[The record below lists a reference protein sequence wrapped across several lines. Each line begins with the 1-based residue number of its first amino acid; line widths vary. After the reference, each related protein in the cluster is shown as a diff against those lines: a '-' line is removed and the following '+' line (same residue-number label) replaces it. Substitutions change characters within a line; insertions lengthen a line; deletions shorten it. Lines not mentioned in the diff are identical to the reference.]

1 MDTRTPLA
9 DRPRPALRACD
20 GSPWPS
26 DDDLDVEA
34 EWAHWLQSH
43 AALPMTDAESM
54 AGDAPFIDPISLD
67 PTSLD
72 PTSFDPSLA
81 GGAADRASIDADAAA
96 KSDLDARLGHLEL
109 TVVARHRAA
118 AEEGRV
124 IAAILRD
131 AAADP
136 TPWVGPDPTLDL
148 AWNDARGRTVAAV
161 RRDRADLAER
171 AAVAEIAVPLHL
183 AEQTVRTRAAQVE
196 VLQQRCPVLWRQF
209 TAGRTSDRHAADAAR
224 LAASLPD
231 DDPISWAAFDAGAA
245 QIAPTLVPTKFA
257 VAARALRERVH
268 AESLEVRHRRAA
280 RDRGVWMTPELD
292 GMASLSAL
300 LPADRARSIMSRLD
314 RAARHLHAAP
324 DEERTLAQLRADVLA
339 DLVTS
344 PPAEPRDAAEPP
356 AEPRDAAEPPA
367 EPRDAVEPP
376 AESREAAEPP
386 VQIPTSADIAADATS
401 SPPPHA
407 RSPQKTPAPTA
418 AEPGVTP
425 APPPRVPLP
434 RADSGSPTGAN
445 PHTHSASTPLPTNTR
460 RRRPVSPTGPTVVIS
475 IPALTLLGAG
485 DEAATLEGYGP
496 IDLDTASRLAG
507 EASSWVRLLTH
518 PVTGAPLI
526 LDRQTYR
533 VPAALRRWLGVTSPT
548 CVFPGCNRAARDC
561 DLDHLTAWADGGTT
575 DADNLEP
582 ECRHHHRL
590 RHETGWSPSHD
601 PETGDLRWTSPLG
614 ATYEADPPPF

>member
-1 MDTRTPLA
+1 MDTRAPLA

-34 EWAHWLQSH
+34 EWAHWQQSH
-43 AALPMTDAESM
+43 AAPPMTDAESA
-54 AGDAPFIDPISLD
+54 AGDARSID

-72 PTSFDPSLA
+72 STSLDSTSLDPSSA
-81 GGAADRASIDADAAA
+81 GGAADWAWIDADAAA

-148 AWNDARGRTVAAV
+148 AWNDVRGRTVAAV
-161 RRDRADLAER
+161 RRDRADLAKR
-171 AAVAEIAVPLHL
+171 AAVAEIAVRLHL

-231 DDPISWAAFDAGAA
+231 DDPISWAVFDAGAA
-245 QIAPTLVPTKFA
+245 QIAPTLVPTKFT

-280 RDRGVWMTPELD
+280 RDRGVWMTPEID

-324 DEERTLAQLRADVLA
+324 GEERTLAQLRADVLA

-344 PPAEPRDAAEPP
+344 PPSESRDAAEPP
-356 AEPRDAAEPPA
+356 SES
-367 EPRDAVEPP
+367 RDAVEPP
-376 AESREAAEPP
+376 AESRAAAEPP
-386 VQIPTSADIAADATS
+386 VQIPTSTDIAADATS

-407 RSPQKTPAPTA
+407 RSPQKTPAPTT
-418 AEPGVTP
+418 AEPGVTS
-425 APPPRVPLP
+425 APPPHVPLP
-434 RADSGSPTGAN
+434 RSDSASPTGAN
-445 PHTHSASTPLPTNTR
+445 PRTPSASAPLPTNTR

-496 IDLDTASRLAG
+496 IDLDTARRLAG

>member
-1 MDTRTPLA
+1 MGTRTPLA
-9 DRPRPALRACD
+9 DRPRPVMRACD
-20 GSPWPS
+20 GNPWPS

-43 AALPMTDAESM
+43 AGPPMTDAESV
-54 AGDAPFIDPISLD
+54 AGDALPIDAS
-67 PTSLD
+67 SFN
-72 PTSFDPSLA
+72 PTSFDPTSLGSSSFDPSSA
-81 GGAADRASIDADAAA
+81 GGAPDWAPIDADAAA

-109 TVVARHRAA
+109 TVAARHRAA

-148 AWNDARGRTVAAV
+148 AWNDVRGRTVAAV

-171 AAVAEIAVPLHL
+171 AAVAEIAVRLHL

-231 DDPISWAAFDAGAA
+231 NDPISWAVFDAGAA
-245 QIAPTLVPTKFA
+245 QIAPTLVPTKFT

-280 RDRGVWMTPELD
+280 RDRGVWMTPEID

-344 PPAEPRDAAEPP
+344 PPAESRDAAEPP
-356 AEPRDAAEPPA
+356 AES
-367 EPRDAVEPP
+367 RDAVEPLG
-376 AESREAAEPP
+376 ESRDAVEPP
-386 VQIPTSADIAADATS
+386 VQIPTSTDTAADAAS

-407 RSPQKTPAPTA
+407 RSPQKTPAPTT

-425 APPPRVPLP
+425 APPPHVPLP
-434 RADSGSPTGAN
+434 RADSASPTGAN
-445 PHTHSASTPLPTNTR
+445 PRTPSASAPLPTNTR

-496 IDLDTASRLAG
+496 IDIDTARRLAG

-518 PVTGAPLI
+518 PVTSAPLV